1 MQFYI
6 SSAKLTGNPDAS
18 GWTQVHDFTPDKE
31 KLETRGRLFT
41 VISAL
46 EQDKD
51 PPADGLR
58 SIAAGREILTKIH
71 EEYFGETKTS
81 AFNALKR
88 ALEKVLDEFS
98 SWGRVEIASAA
109 VVDNIVYSAIGGGGE
124 VAVFRN
130 GALATI
136 LESKKGEVIS
146 ASGYPREGDMFLLA
160 TERFFKEI
168 GRGVIKEAL
177 AVKKPSE
184 AVESI
189 APVLRDKKDP
199 GSLGVVILKF
209 EKLATLAKITR
220 KLSPETDRQKIVED
234 SPGKTSS
241 FGISLTSRFS
251 ELVKK
256 IPPKKIRVRK
266 GEVDVETLRNKK
278 LAVSTGILLLAL
290 LVVSIGFGV
299 YQKGVKDSRSRYE
312 ESLNQAQYELDEA
325 KVLFSLNPERARE
338 LFASSRSIANALIEE
353 GIEDPELD
361 ELRVKITESQQVI
374 LGEYEVSPQA
384 FLDLS
389 ILTSGFTAEEMA
401 ASKERLFILDKKG
414 RRIVRVEVGTKK
426 TEVIVGPGLLERPEK
441 IASYENRAFILEK
454 GSIFEVGDTKIESI
468 EEDWQGDILVSVYAG
483 NLYILEKDVSKI
495 WRYAGSGTDF
505 GSQNSWLAPGISPEF
520 SGVIS
525 WAIDGSIW
533 ILTASGRL
541 EKYTLG
547 SPQSLSNLA
556 VFPPWKNPSIVY
568 TNEELA
574 HLYVL
579 DAASARVIVFD
590 KNGGYVA
597 QYKSEL
603 LSGANGLAVSGENG
617 VILFLVDDKLYSIEM
632 KHL

>member
-1 MQFYI
+1 MQFHI

-31 KLETRGRLFT
+31 KLKTRGRLFA
-41 VISAL
+41 VISAS
-46 EQDKD
+46 EQEES
-51 PPADGLR
+51 PSADGLQ
-58 SIAAGREILTKIH
+58 SITAGREILTRIH
-71 EEYFGETKTS
+71 EEYFGETEIS

-98 SWGRVEIASAA
+98 SWGRVEIAAA
-109 VVDNIVYSAIGGGGE
+109 SVVDDIVYSAIGGGGE

-146 ASGYPREGDMFLLA
+146 ASGYPRQGDMFLLA

-168 GRGVIKEAL
+168 GRGVIKRAL
-177 AVKKPSE
+177 AVEKPSE
-184 AVESI
+184 AVELV
-189 APVLRDKKDP
+189 APVLRDKKDS
-199 GSLGVVILKF
+199 GGLGVVILKF
-209 EKLATLAKITR
+209 EKLATLAKIA
-220 KLSPETDRQKIVED
+220 KKPSPEPDRPKRVQD
-234 SPGKTSS
+234 SPGKTAS

-251 ELVKK
+251 ELIKK

-266 GEVDVETLRNKK
+266 GEVDVETSRNKK

-299 YQKGVKDSRSRYE
+299 YQKRFKDSRSRYE
-312 ESLNQAQYELDEA
+312 GSLSQAQHELDEA
-325 KVLFSLNPERARE
+325 KALFSLNPERARE
-338 LFASSRSIANALIEE
+338 LFASSRSIVNALTEE
-353 GIEDPELD
+353 GIEDPMLD

-374 LGEYEVSPQA
+374 LGEYEASPQA

-414 RRIVRVEVGTKK
+414 RRIVRVEVDTKK
-426 TEVIVGPGLLERPEK
+426 TEVIAGPGLIESPEK

-454 GSIFEVGDTKIESI
+454 GSIFEVGDIKIESV
-468 EEDWQGDILVSVYAG
+468 EEDWQGDILVSAYAG
-483 NLYILEKDVSKI
+483 NLYILEKDASKI
-495 WRYAGSGTDF
+495 WRYAGSGVDF
-505 GSQNSWLAPGISPEF
+505 GSQNSWLAPGISLDL

-533 ILTASGRL
+533 ILTASGRV

-547 SPQSLSNLA
+547 SPQNLSNLA
-556 VFPPWKNPSIVY
+556 VFPPWKSPSIVY
-568 TNEELA
+568 TNEELT

-579 DAASARVIVFD
+579 DAASNRIIVFD
-590 KNGGYVA
+590 KDGGYVA

-603 LSGANGLAVSGENG
+603 LSSANGLAVSGEG
-617 VILFLVDDKLYSIEM
+617 GIILFLVDDKLYSIEI